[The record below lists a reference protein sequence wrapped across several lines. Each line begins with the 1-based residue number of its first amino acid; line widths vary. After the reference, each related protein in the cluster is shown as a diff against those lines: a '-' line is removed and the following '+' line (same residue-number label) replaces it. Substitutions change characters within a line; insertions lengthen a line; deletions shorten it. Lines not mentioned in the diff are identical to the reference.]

1 MTEET
6 FLNHDLVQV
15 TKTRLITPGET
26 YAVNGIISVKT
37 TQVAEEVPSPLK
49 EKITTLVWSWV
60 ILGTLTA
67 IACAIHQGVVGSLIG
82 IFLLLMS
89 GGIFGLKTKVPKYA
103 VTLRTSSGEVKALES
118 DDVEFIQQ
126 VVKALNQAII
136 ARG

>member
-15 TKTRLITPGET
+15 TKTRFITPGET

-67 IACAIHQGVVGSLIG
+67 IAYTIHQEIVGTLIG

-89 GGIFGLKTKVPKYA
+89 GGIFGLKTKVPKHA